1 MGAKHDGNQKVGTK
15 FNKQGLVRNV
25 SAIDQQE
32 SALFDPNTA
41 FFGLS
46 IVWRFT
52 WGIVGASIILAIYI
66 ALSSNLEWNLGF
78 EGINKAV
85 EIFKVPLAMLALLIP
100 CVAVLATNHRSE
112 QNKAAMRL
120 AKEQNEFANHYK
132 HIEEFEKHCKSV
144 AEYFDNEK
152 YFINGRSLYHHVFEL
167 APNKVGRLKKD
178 IVDRAHNFS
187 TLFIDVMESFKN
199 RDATASEVD
208 GAIAKVAVAHKEFLS
223 QFGNQ
228 IGIRSKFLSTS
239 DDGYSL
245 MIESKKIWFPDG
257 DTKSLFER
265 YLVTLKILNL
275 ALEFDFEYFSS
286 TNGRINEIDRA
297 SSLVSLIVGGRVRDN
312 LMAPQPFIHS

>member
-1 MGAKHDGNQKVGTK
+1 MDTKDKKQRLVGSVGAT
-15 FNKQGLVRNV
+15 
-25 SAIDQQE
+25 AQE
-32 SALFDPNTA
+32 KSLLFDPNTA

-52 WGIVGASIILAIYI
+52 WSIVGISIMLAVYI
-66 ALSSNLEWNLGF
+66 ALSSSLEWSLGF
-78 EGINKAV
+78 EGINKAID
-85 EIFKVPLAMLALLIP
+85 IFKVPLAMLALLIP

-112 QNKAAMRL
+112 QNKAAMAL

-167 APNKVGRLKKD
+167 TPNKVGRLKKD

-187 TLFIDVMESFKN
+187 TLFIDAMETFKN
-199 RDATASEVD
+199 RDLATSEVQSVI
-208 GAIAKVAVAHKEFLS
+208 GKVAIAHKEFLS

-228 IGIRSKFLSTS
+228 IGVRSKFLGNMN
-239 DDGYSL
+239 DGYSL

-257 DTKSLFER
+257 ETENLFER

-286 TNGRINEIDRA
+286 MHGKINEIDRA
-297 SSLVSLIVGGRVRDN
+297 SSLVSSIVGGRVKDN
-312 LMAPQPFIHS
+312 LMVQQPFIHS